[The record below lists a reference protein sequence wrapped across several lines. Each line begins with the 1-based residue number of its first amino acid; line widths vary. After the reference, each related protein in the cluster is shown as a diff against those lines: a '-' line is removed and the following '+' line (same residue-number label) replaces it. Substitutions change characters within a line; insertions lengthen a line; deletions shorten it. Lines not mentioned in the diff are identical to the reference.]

1 MKKIKRA
8 DIERILILCAAAL
21 VVVLALKG
29 NEQTTSQVL
38 VEQSSIPVEQT
49 MTDTSVEKVSTV
61 VFYEDGDGYLVPVTR
76 RIEKTDGIAKATLN
90 LMVKDSVNDMQAA
103 RLGLRTVIPEGTTFE
118 IDIAGGRANV
128 NVSKEALTCSS
139 AAEEALMVD
148 AITNAMACFAT
159 VEEVTLEFD
168 GQKRSRLTYG
178 TDVSGVFAGGNLNME
193 SVETLSG
200 NADTVQLYF
209 PSQTGRLLVP
219 VTRTVFSDADVSTA
233 VLELAKGPKDDSGLE
248 KALPENCGVK
258 GVTMKDGVVS
268 INFSKEF
275 KETLENSD
283 GGEQAIRA
291 ILFTCSQFPGV
302 KKVEVL
308 VEGSKLEKQP
318 EAASTFINEET
329 EVMSQYPGVVELD

>member
-21 VVVLALKG
+21 VVVLAMKG
-29 NEQTTSQVL
+29 TDQTTSQIL
-38 VEQSSIPVEQT
+38 VEQTSIPIEQT
-49 MTDTSVEKVSTV
+49 MTDTQVETVSTV
-61 VFYEDGDGYLVPVTR
+61 VFYEDGEGYLVPVTR
-76 RIEKTDGIAKATLN
+76 QIEKTDGIAKATLN

-118 IDIAGGRANV
+118 IDIADGRANV
-128 NVSKEALTCSS
+128 NVSKEALTCAS

-148 AITNAMACFAT
+148 AITNTMSCFAT

-168 GQKRSRLTYG
+168 GQKRSKLTYG
-178 TDVSGVFAGGNLNME
+178 TDVSGVFTGGNLNLE
-193 SVETLSG
+193 SVETFSE
-200 NADTVQLYF
+200 NAGLVQLYF

-248 KALPENCGVK
+248 RALPQDCGVK
-258 GVTMKDGVVS
+258 NVTMKDGVVT

-275 KETLENSD
+275 KETLESSD

-302 KKVEVL
+302 KKVEVQ
-308 VEGSKLEKQP
+308 VEGQKLEKQP
-318 EAASTFINEET
+318 ESATTFINEES
-329 EVMSQYPGVVELD
+329 EVIAQYPGVVELD